1 MCSAET
7 FPGSGPV
14 AFMGKTILIVDDDQR
29 LRQLT
34 RRLLEGAGY
43 TCFEAGDGLS
53 AVEQAMA
60 VLPDVVLADLRI
72 PNLNG
77 AELASV
83 LKQRI
88 PKTKII
94 LMTLHEVGPLL
105 RSIPGIS
112 TVIAKP
118 ELAQK
123 LLPSIQYVLESAEGT
138 PARQHSPAATA

>member
-1 MCSAET
+1 
-7 FPGSGPV
+7 
-14 AFMGKTILIVDDDQR
+14 MGKTILIVDDDQR

-34 RRLLEGAGY
+34 RRLLEDAGY
-43 TCFEAGDGLS
+43 TCFESGDGLS
-53 AVEQAMA
+53 AVEQAA
-60 VLPDVVLADLRI
+60 AIGPDAVLADLRI

-77 AELASV
+77 AELASI

-112 TVIAKP
+112 AVLAKP
-118 ELAQK
+118 ELAQE
-123 LLPSIQYVLESAEGT
+123 LLPCVQQVLESAEGT
-138 PARQHSPAATA
+138 PARQRSPAATA